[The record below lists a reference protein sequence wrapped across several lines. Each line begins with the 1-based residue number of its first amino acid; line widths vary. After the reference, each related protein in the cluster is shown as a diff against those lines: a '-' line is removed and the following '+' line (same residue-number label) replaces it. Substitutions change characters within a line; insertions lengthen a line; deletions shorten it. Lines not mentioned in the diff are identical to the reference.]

1 MTDDGLSFSLVVA
14 AYNEED
20 DIVLCL
26 DALVGQTYDDKEI
39 IAVDDA
45 STDRTPEIL
54 DRYAEQYDEVT
65 VVRNETNR
73 GVAATRNHGLKRA
86 AGDVVVIINADVVLK
101 PDHLER
107 LVPHYESGADFVVC
121 RSRVRNDDT
130 PIGTF
135 IQAQEDDYLASDVR
149 RIWSEGW
156 SVRRD
161 ILESVGGFD
170 ERYPS
175 ASGEDAALGYQLDE
189 KYERVVDN
197 DIIVPHI
204 APESLDI
211 FRSERQGRGR
221 GRLYYELLHEGDTVF
236 GKSVVEFGKLWLF
249 IAFFP
254 VTIPLALAILTR
266 RARYYHSL
274 EGSYPIWLIVLTL
287 IDVTERRRGY
297 YGALYGKL
305 RNYFG
310 SD

>member
-1 MTDDGLSFSLVVA
+1 MTDDRLSFSLVVA

-20 DIVLCL
+20 DIVPCL
-26 DALVGQTYDDKEI
+26 DALVEQTYDDKEI

-54 DRYAEQYDEVT
+54 DRYAKQYDDVT

-73 GVAATRNHGLKRA
+73 GVAPTRNHGLEHA
-86 AGDVVVIINADVVLK
+86 TGDVVVIINADVVLK
-101 PDHLER
+101 PNHLEQ

-121 RSRVRNDDT
+121 RSAVRNDDT

-156 SVRRD
+156 SVRRKV
-161 ILESVGGFD
+161 LESVGGFD

-189 KYERVVDN
+189 EYERIVDN
-197 DIIVPHI
+197 NIVVPHI
-204 APESLDI
+204 APESVDT
-211 FRSERQGRGR
+211 FRSERRGRGR
-221 GRLYYELLHEGDTVF
+221 GRLYYELLHEGDTVPE
-236 GKSVVEFGKLWLF
+236 KSLVEFGKLWLF
-249 IAFFP
+249 VAFFP
-254 VTIPLALAILTR
+254 ITVPLALAVLVR

-274 EGSYPIWLIVLTL
+274 EKSYPIWLFVLSVIDL
-287 IDVTERRRGY
+287 IERRRGY
-297 YGALYGKL
+297 YGTLYSEL
-305 RNYFG
+305 RDYLG
-310 SD
+310 GD